1 MEGEERIPTYLK
13 VVQMQKDRL
22 CNNGRKDLYHEF
34 IGVMV
39 GVYRDLFF
47 WGWFRVYGFPKSGV
61 PLWRH
66 SEDYNMLGS
75 RLGSPILGGYHRVWS
90 VGAKVQMSHLQVQ
103 NESMFARRTN
113 ARS

>member
-22 CNNGRKDLYHEF
+22 CNNGRKDLYHGF

-47 WGWFRVYGFPKSGV
+47 GGGLGFTV
-61 PLWRH
+61 LC
-66 SEDYNMLGS
+66 
-75 RLGSPILGGYHRVWS
+75 
-90 VGAKVQMSHLQVQ
+90 GAIV
-103 NESMFARRTN
+103 RITIY
-113 ARS
+113 